1 MVAVCLDKRPATPIS
16 SHVLSNTRSL
26 NRDKSVSLDGHFH
39 QIGSVEASV
48 FLDAQAMASKKKCK
62 TADSTK
68 SNALSGALDGKSGTA
83 YNTPV
88 INDANLLPVSTK
100 SSTFA
105 ESLIQKTKDV
115 TSTVVERCVHF
126 FQHFPRNIT
135 NIKFLCNEHRPYPS
149 HVGDIDMIR
158 IRAAEK
164 VILEEETSQGRMMR
178 DQYGRLVPEALRSS
192 LDARNA
198 AAGDYDRWYVKNQES
213 TIQRFHETKV
223 ADEYSDNTN
232 PHIAQSSNQDGFA
245 KGKYDFDVLVSG
257 ILIEIMVNATLYMA
271 STEFDLTNSHTN

>member
-1 MVAVCLDKRPATPIS
+1 
-16 SHVLSNTRSL
+16 
-26 NRDKSVSLDGHFH
+26 
-39 QIGSVEASV
+39 
-48 FLDAQAMASKKKCK
+48 
-62 TADSTK
+62 
-68 SNALSGALDGKSGTA
+68 
-83 YNTPV
+83 
-88 INDANLLPVSTK
+88 
-100 SSTFA
+100 
-105 ESLIQKTKDV
+105 
-115 TSTVVERCVHF
+115 
-126 FQHFPRNIT
+126 
-135 NIKFLCNEHRPYPS
+135 
-149 HVGDIDMIR
+149 MIR